1 MSVCVK
7 YGLEFELW
15 PNGKAT
21 MELRTMDAAD
31 VVAAYSE
38 AIWPENVAKHT
49 QHSHIAHIVESLR
62 VD

>member
-1 MSVCVK
+1 MK
-7 YGLEFELW
+7 
-15 PNGKAT
+15 
-21 MELRTMDAAD
+21 LRTMDAAD